1 VTVRLAPGARRTRY
15 TGSGLVRALAALDD
29 VEAPASKEAFAEK
42 LSRWFDWTDAISLSA
57 ALSTPP
63 PAPPAFP
70 LSAAAAAAA
79 DERECARV
87 RAALA
92 KAVGVVP
99 EDATADAAAC
109 RSHCQARQ
117 QAMDAAVGPLRRR
130 LRASLSTAS
139 PAGARLAAVDAV
151 MEQVVG
157 AQERALLSTVPRRL
171 ERHVERLRLSHPD
184 AWPALLRDD
193 LRAVLLAE
201 LEHRWLP
208 VEALLA
214 ALRRTPR

>member
-15 TGSGLVRALAALDD
+15 IGSGLIRLLCALDD
-29 VEAPASKEAFAEK
+29 IDAPASKDAFAER
-42 LSRWFDWTDAISLSA
+42 LSRWFEWTDAISLSA

-63 PAPPAFP
+63 PAPSLAP
-70 LSAAAAAAA
+70 LSAAA

-99 EDATADAAAC
+99 DDATADAASC
-109 RSHCQARQ
+109 RAHYQARQ
-117 QAMDAAVGPLRRR
+117 QAMDVAIGPLRRR
-130 LRASLSTAS
+130 VRASLSQAS
-139 PAGARLAAVDAV
+139 PVAARLAAVDAV

-157 AQERALLSTVPRRL
+157 LHERALLSTVPRRL
-171 ERHVERLRLSHPD
+171 ERHLERLRLSHPD
-184 AWPALLRDD
+184 AWPARLRTD

-201 LEHRWLP
+201 LDHRWLP

-214 ALRRTPR
+214 ALRRSS

>member
-15 TGSGLVRALAALDD
+15 TGSGLIRALAALDAVD
-29 VEAPASKEAFAEK
+29 APAPKGAFAET

-57 ALSTPP
+57 ALNTPP
-63 PAPPAFP
+63 PAASPSNPI
-70 LSAAAAAAA
+70 A

-92 KAVGVVP
+92 RSVGVVP

-109 RSHCQARQ
+109 RSHYQARQ

-130 LRASLSTAS
+130 LRASLAGAS
-139 PAGARLAAVDAV
+139 PASARLAAVDAV
-151 MEQVVG
+151 MEQVIG

-171 ERHVERLRLSHPD
+171 ERHLERLRLSHPD
-184 AWPALLRDD
+184 AWPAVLRED
-193 LRAVLLAE
+193 LQAVLLAE
-201 LEHRWLP
+201 LDHRWLP

-214 ALRRTPR
+214 ALRRSASSSPT